1 MTARCPAKLPPEL
14 LVEILSRLSCRQL
27 LIARRVSGCWR
38 AAAETAL
45 TRCQELDI
53 TRADFLR
60 GLDAEM
66 LESLLQKMPSLKRLS
81 VDGRSPGGGLLHVDL
96 VSRHCRRLEEL
107 RLVSFL
113 VDASSV
119 GRLCESCPRLRVVS
133 LRCSLDEASVE
144 TLLRRLPGVRS
155 LHLAGTRAVGDCLSL
170 LPAELRTLTLPD
182 GIHIQPVHFSNLT
195 RCTQLRELDLSRT
208 KVRSDDLA
216 AVLAAC
222 PLLERLAVL
231 SCPNLD
237 VTWVWVQRLSVR
249 PQLRE
254 LRISQPT
261 DGVSQQRTLD
271 VLATCTRMERL
282 ALTGL
287 CHRHLYF
294 TEQSLPVPSL
304 THLDISNTWI
314 RDSTLCQL
322 PAHLPALRHLRL
334 FNCRGLTAAKA
345 DGMATALHRFRS
357 LEVLD
362 LRGIRAG
369 CSAAVLDSLRELPN
383 LTALACGRFREGRL
397 MDRLVSGSAV
407 AGLVLACPALS
418 VFQPV
423 TAPVILRDAE
433 LLLVESLPPDRDITM
448 IVEPGRE
455 PTTPRA
461 GLRLVGDSAGLW
473 DDLTDW
479 HWPKFWD

>member
-1 MTARCPAKLPPEL
+1 MTARCPAELPPEL

-113 VDASSV
+113 VDASFV
-119 GRLCESCPRLRVVS
+119 GQLCESCPRLRVVS
-133 LRCSLDEASVE
+133 LRCSLDEVSVE

-182 GIHIQPVHFSNLT
+182 AIHIQPVHFSNLT

-216 AVLAAC
+216 GVLAAC

-231 SCPNLD
+231 FCLELD
-237 VTWVWVQRLSVR
+237 LTPAWVQRLSDR
-249 PQLRE
+249 PQLQE
-254 LRISQPT
+254 LRISHLT
-261 DGVSQQRTLD
+261 GGVRYQSALSD
-271 VLATCTRMERL
+271 VLATCTRVQRL

-287 CHRHLYF
+287 RHPHRYL
-294 TEQSLPVPSL
+294 TAENLPSL
-304 THLDISNTWI
+304 THLDLS
-314 RDSTLCQL
+314 DSSVRNATLRQL
-322 PAHLPALRHLRL
+322 PDRLPALRHLRL
-334 FNCRGLTAAKA
+334 FNCRQLRSVQ
-345 DGMATALHRFRS
+345 DGAMATALHQFRS

-362 LRGIRAG
+362 LRATTVG
-369 CSAAVLDSLRELPN
+369 CSTAVLDSLNGMPN
-383 LTALACGRFREGRL
+383 LTAFACGMSREARFTE
-397 MDRLVSGSAV
+397 RLVSGAAV

-423 TAPVILRDAE
+423 TAPAILRDAE
-433 LLLVESLPPDRDITM
+433 LLLVESLPPGRDITM